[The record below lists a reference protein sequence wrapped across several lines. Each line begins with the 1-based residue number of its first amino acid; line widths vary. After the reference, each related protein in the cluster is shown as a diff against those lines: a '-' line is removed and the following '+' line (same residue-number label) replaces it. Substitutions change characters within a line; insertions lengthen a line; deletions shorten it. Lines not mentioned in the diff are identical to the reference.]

1 MKFLELVVLERDV
14 DRVLEYLGKT
24 ALVHLRLSAAA
35 RGSSSHCAQSKEYV
49 GRLEEACKYL
59 GVSGECAFS
68 PGDSLPTEEDYTL
81 AQQILAEVDALHA
94 REREGDAP
102 SVPRGKSSVA
112 HDSANEEQFQG
123 EKCALGSMRGPA
135 LCALL
140 RRFALQ
146 ERVHRTR
153 DALESTRHTYRIAG
167 WLPAHEAKDLVA
179 GLDNVTTG
187 RMAVRLFEP
196 QELSFIRDG
205 SEHVP
210 VCYQHGRF
218 VRSYERMVS
227 SYGCPPYGLVDPTPF
242 VAFSYAL
249 LFGIMFGDLGQGLL
263 FFVLGLLLRT
273 RRVRALNRWAH
284 LDYVFLSV
292 GFSSMVM
299 GFLTGEF
306 FAHGTLLAPLIR
318 SVTALCGGVPRDHIL
333 HLMPSHGSLHTLMAF
348 FGFTLFLGF
357 VINSLGLI
365 INIVN
370 QVRLR
375 HALAAVCSKTGVCGL
390 LFFWYMVALAVRIPL
405 FGIPF
410 GVFDAVAMGVPL
422 VGIFCQE
429 FLERV
434 CKRVRPW
441 FPEGVGMY
449 LMHGVIEMV
458 DVVSGFFSN
467 SMSFLRVGAF
477 ALSHAVLSFVVF
489 TMTQFV
495 GGYASLW
502 GILVYVFGNGVIIFL
517 EGLIVAIQ
525 AVRLQYYEFFSKFF
539 TKSGSVF
546 APFRFG
552 YQED

>member
-1 MKFLELVVLERDV
+1 
-14 DRVLEYLGKT
+14 
-24 ALVHLRLSAAA
+24 
-35 RGSSSHCAQSKEYV
+35 
-49 GRLEEACKYL
+49 
-59 GVSGECAFS
+59 
-68 PGDSLPTEEDYTL
+68 
-81 AQQILAEVDALHA
+81 
-94 REREGDAP
+94 
-102 SVPRGKSSVA
+102 
-112 HDSANEEQFQG
+112 
-123 EKCALGSMRGPA
+123 
-135 LCALL
+135 
-140 RRFALQ
+140 
-146 ERVHRTR
+146 
-153 DALESTRHTYRIAG
+153 
-167 WLPAHEAKDLVA
+167 
-179 GLDNVTTG
+179 
-187 RMAVRLFEP
+187 
-196 QELSFIRDG
+196 
-205 SEHVP
+205 
-210 VCYQHGRF
+210 
-218 VRSYERMVS
+218 
-227 SYGCPPYGLVDPTPF
+227 
-242 VAFSYAL
+242 
-249 LFGIMFGDLGQGLL
+249 
-263 FFVLGLLLRT
+263 
-273 RRVRALNRWAH
+273 
-284 LDYVFLSV
+284 
-292 GFSSMVM
+292 
-299 GFLTGEF
+299 
-306 FAHGTLLAPLIR
+306 
-318 SVTALCGGVPRDHIL
+318 
-333 HLMPSHGSLHTLMAF
+333 
-348 FGFTLFLGF
+348 
-357 VINSLGLI
+357 
-365 INIVN
+365 
-370 QVRLR
+370 
-375 HALAAVCSKTGVCGL
+375 
-390 LFFWYMVALAVRIPL
+390 MVALAVRIPL